1 MLTLFQTPTMISYI
15 LSHLEP
21 PEDAVGG
28 IWYNAAN
35 GYDTQLV
42 DTITWALHQRVIQM
56 VSAAFGTSG
65 HNLCE

>member
-1 MLTLFQTPTMISYI
+1 MISYI

-28 IWYNAAN
+28 IWYNATS

-42 DTITWALHQRVIQM
+42 DTITWALHQRVALM
-56 VSAAFGTSG
+56 VSLMFR
-65 HNLCE
+65 CVP